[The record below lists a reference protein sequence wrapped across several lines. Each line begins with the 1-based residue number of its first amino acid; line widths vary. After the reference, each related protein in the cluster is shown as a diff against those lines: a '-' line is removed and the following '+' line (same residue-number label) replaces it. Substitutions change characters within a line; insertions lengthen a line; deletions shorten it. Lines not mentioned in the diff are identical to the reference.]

1 MYSFTFLLFN
11 ANMNFIFSKMTL
23 VWFVVMLGQNTL
35 PIISVQS
42 VPEFILNHNM
52 QEAGKRRNAG
62 TASLIES
69 G

>member
-23 VWFVVMLGQNTL
+23 VGFIVLLGQNTL
-35 PIISVQS
+35 SFISVQI

-52 QEAGKRRNAG
+52 QEAGQRRNAG